1 MRCFGDGDPL
11 YEAYHDDEWGRP
23 VTTERGLFEKVCLEG
38 FQAGLSWS
46 LVLSRRASLR
56 AAFADFDPDV
66 LARWGERQT
75 ARALDAPGVIRSRA
89 KVAMVATNAR
99 ACVDLRDHGGLAE
112 LIWSFAPTSRR
123 AAPKSFAEVPATTM
137 ESTAM
142 AAALKKAGFRFVGAT
157 TCYALMQAD
166 GLVND
171 HIARCSVRAA
181 VEAERRS
188 TTHR

>member
-46 LVLSRRASLR
+46 LVLRRRASLR

-99 ACVDLRDHGGLAE
+99 ACVDLRDRGGLAE

-123 AAPKSFAEVPATTM
+123 AAPKSFAEVPATTV

>member
-46 LVLSRRASLR
+46 LVLRRRDALR
-56 AAFADFDPDV
+56 AAFAGFDPDV
-66 LARWGERQT
+66 LARWSE
-75 ARALDAPGVIRSRA
+75 AKVAKALDAPGIIRSRA
-89 KVAMVATNAR
+89 KVAMVAKNAR
-99 ACVDLRDHGGLAE
+99 ACVDLRDAGGLE
-112 LIWSFAPTSRR
+112 VLIWSFAPTGRR
-123 AAPKSFAEVPATTM
+123 GAPKSFADVPAFTP

-142 AAALKKAGFRFVGAT
+142 AKALKKAGFTFVGAT

-171 HIARCSVRAA
+171 HIAGCSVRTA
-181 VEAERRS
+181 VEAERVAAR
-188 TTHR
+188 R